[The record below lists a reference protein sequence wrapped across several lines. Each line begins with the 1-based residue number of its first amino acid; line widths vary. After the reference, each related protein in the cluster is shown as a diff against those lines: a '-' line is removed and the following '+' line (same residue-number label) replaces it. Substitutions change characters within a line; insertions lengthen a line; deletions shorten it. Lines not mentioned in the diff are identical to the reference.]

1 MNNNEQNDLSYQR
14 IQQLIKKQLDRIEHE
29 TDAKTEERPHKHNH
43 TECSI
48 IAIIKRFWRMR
59 CLPLCNRKA
68 DPDKRAGW
76 TQQVPQQMES
86 IPCPIAEDDRQNR
99 QELKPLTII

>member
-48 IAIIKRFWRMR
+48 IAIIKRLWRMQR
-59 CLPLCNRKA
+59 LRK
-68 DPDKRAGW
+68 KRRK
-76 TQQVPQQMES
+76 S
-86 IPCPIAEDDRQNR
+86 
-99 QELKPLTII
+99 

>member
-29 TDAKTEERPHKHNH
+29 TDAKTEERPHKHND

-48 IAIIKRFWRMR
+48 IAIIKRLWRMKR
-59 CLPLCNRKA
+59 LRK
-68 DPDKRAGW
+68 KRRK
-76 TQQVPQQMES
+76 S
-86 IPCPIAEDDRQNR
+86 
-99 QELKPLTII
+99 

>member
-14 IQQLIKKQLDRIEHE
+14 IQQLINDQIDRIENE

-59 CLPLCNRKA
+59 CLPLCKRRLKLNQ
-68 DPDKRAGW
+68 DK
-76 TQQVPQQMES
+76 
-86 IPCPIAEDDRQNR
+86 
-99 QELKPLTII
+99 

>member
-48 IAIIKRFWRMR
+48 IAIIKRLWRMKR
-59 CLPLCNRKA
+59 LRK
-68 DPDKRAGW
+68 KRRK
-76 TQQVPQQMES
+76 S
-86 IPCPIAEDDRQNR
+86 
-99 QELKPLTII
+99 

>member
-48 IAIIKRFWRMR
+48 IAITRW
-59 CLPLCNRKA
+59 LN
-68 DPDKRAGW
+68 
-76 TQQVPQQMES
+76 
-86 IPCPIAEDDRQNR
+86 
-99 QELKPLTII
+99 

>member
-59 CLPLCNRKA
+59 CLIVKQTP
-68 DPDKRAGW
+68 
-76 TQQVPQQMES
+76 TS
-86 IPCPIAEDDRQNR
+86 
-99 QELKPLTII
+99 ELDGLNKFLSKWKVYPVLSLKMTVKIGKN

>member
-14 IQQLIKKQLDRIEHE
+14 IQQLINDQIDRIEHE

-59 CLPLCNRKA
+59 CLPLCKRRRKLNQ
-68 DPDKRAGW
+68 DK
-76 TQQVPQQMES
+76 
-86 IPCPIAEDDRQNR
+86 
-99 QELKPLTII
+99 

>member
-14 IQQLIKKQLDRIEHE
+14 IQQLIKKQLDRIENE

-48 IAIIKRFWRMR
+48 IAIIKRLWRMR
-59 CLPLCNRKA
+59 CLHLC
-68 DPDKRAGW
+68 KRRRRSGRN
-76 TQQVPQQMES
+76 
-86 IPCPIAEDDRQNR
+86 D
-99 QELKPLTII
+99 

>member
-14 IQQLIKKQLDRIEHE
+14 IQQLINDQIDRIENE

-48 IAIIKRFWRMR
+48 IAIIKRLWRMKR
-59 CLPLCNRKA
+59 LRK
-68 DPDKRAGW
+68 KRRK
-76 TQQVPQQMES
+76 S
-86 IPCPIAEDDRQNR
+86 
-99 QELKPLTII
+99 

>member
-14 IQQLIKKQLDRIEHE
+14 IQQLIKKQLDRIENE

-48 IAIIKRFWRMR
+48 IAIIKRFWRMKR
-59 CLPLCNRKA
+59 LRK
-68 DPDKRAGW
+68 KRRK
-76 TQQVPQQMES
+76 S
-86 IPCPIAEDDRQNR
+86 
-99 QELKPLTII
+99 

>member
-14 IQQLIKKQLDRIEHE
+14 IQQLIKKQFDRIEHE

-48 IAIIKRFWRMR
+48 IAIIKRLWRMKR
-59 CLPLCNRKA
+59 LRK
-68 DPDKRAGW
+68 KRRK
-76 TQQVPQQMES
+76 S
-86 IPCPIAEDDRQNR
+86 
-99 QELKPLTII
+99 

>member
-14 IQQLIKKQLDRIEHE
+14 IQQLINDQIDRIENE

-59 CLPLCNRKA
+59 CLPLCKRRRKLNQ
-68 DPDKRAGW
+68 DK
-76 TQQVPQQMES
+76 
-86 IPCPIAEDDRQNR
+86 
-99 QELKPLTII
+99 LTKHFPKIMNPNFKTMKKLFSVMLL

>member
-1 MNNNEQNDLSYQR
+1 MRTLSGFMRHVSMPSTGIPTTFVVHQFYWFMDNNDQNNLSYQR

-48 IAIIKRFWRMR
+48 IAIIKRLWRMKR
-59 CLPLCNRKA
+59 LRK
-68 DPDKRAGW
+68 KRRK
-76 TQQVPQQMES
+76 S
-86 IPCPIAEDDRQNR
+86 
-99 QELKPLTII
+99 

>member
-43 TECSI
+43 TECSKHNHTECSI

-59 CLPLCNRKA
+59 CLPLCKRRRKLN
-68 DPDKRAGW
+68 
-76 TQQVPQQMES
+76 
-86 IPCPIAEDDRQNR
+86 QNNTSM
-99 QELKPLTII
+99 KI

>member
-14 IQQLIKKQLDRIEHE
+14 IQQLINDQIDRIENE
-29 TDAKTEERPHKHNH
+29 TDAKTEEETQKHDH

-59 CLPLCNRKA
+59 CLHLCKRRRKLN
-68 DPDKRAGW
+68 
-76 TQQVPQQMES
+76 
-86 IPCPIAEDDRQNR
+86 QN
-99 QELKPLTII
+99 E